1 MTATR
6 QLAIAIPH
14 EAVAGFCRKWGIRKL
29 SFFGSATRD
38 DFDPARSDVD
48 VLVEFHPE
56 RIPGWEY
63 YYTIPNELSSIL
75 GWKVDLRTPEELS
88 ASALSCAREDL
99 LEEYAEGG

>member
-14 EAVAGFCRKWGIRKL
+14 EAVADFCRKWGIRKL

-38 DFDPARSDVD
+38 DFDPVRSDID
-48 VLVEFHPE
+48 VLVEFNPE

-63 YYTIPNELSSIL
+63 YYTIPNELSSIV
-75 GWKVDLRTPEELS
+75 GRKVDMRTPRELS
-88 ASALSCAREDL
+88 PNALSRIGEDL
-99 LEEYAEGG
+99 LEEYI